1 MAGKQVQFRRG
12 TTTQHNSF
20 TGAEGEVTVDI
31 DKNVLVVHDGTTQGG
46 FPLAKENNPVFTGD
60 LTLATSGKGIVFSDS
75 TRLNSAPVESFSVL
89 FPGTLYI
96 PITEGTRYYAE
107 RSISVYEVVA
117 GIGSPSLGE
126 NLQFTVSKNGVTV
139 QTFTLISGVYKSLY
153 IFSSTIS
160 LVENDYIS
168 IEVTSG
174 NGSNLTL
181 KFNYNIVY

>member
-1 MAGKQVQFRRG
+1 
-12 TTTQHNSF
+12 
-20 TGAEGEVTVDI
+20 
-31 DKNVLVVHDGTTQGG
+31 
-46 FPLAKENNPVFTGD
+46 
-60 LTLATSGKGIVFSDS
+60 
-75 TRLNSAPVESFSVL
+75 VL